1 MMKQLI
7 CMKAG
12 SLKRCLMVLILSLVA
27 FQGYANEAVPVAEDP
42 ELENRLN
49 NLAENLR
56 CLVCQNETLAASRAD
71 FANDMRREIREQ
83 MHMNKSDEEIVD
95 FLVARYGDFI
105 LFNPPFKS
113 ITWLL
118 WFGPFTL
125 LLGGGAALIFYL
137 RRRRIQIKE
146 KDVPLT
152 ENQRLQAESL
162 IKEMNKDQSI

>member
-7 CMKAG
+7 CMRVD
-12 SLKRCLMVLILSLVA
+12 SLKRCLMVIILSLVA

-42 ELENRLN
+42 ELESRLN
-49 NLAENLR
+49 KLAENLR
-56 CLVCQNETLAASRAD
+56 CLVCQNETLAASHAD
-71 FANDMRREIREQ
+71 FAKDMRREIREQ
-83 MHMNKSDEEIVD
+83 MRMNKSDEEIVD

-118 WFGPFTL
+118 WLGPFTL
-125 LLGGGAALIFYL
+125 FLGGGSALIFYL
-137 RRRRIQIKE
+137 RRRRMRIKE
-146 KDVPLT
+146 NEVPLT

-162 IKEMNKDQSI
+162 IKEMDKDQSI

>member
-7 CMKAG
+7 CMRVD
-12 SLKRCLMVLILSLVA
+12 SLKRCLMVIILSLTA
-27 FQGYANEAVPVAEDP
+27 FQGYANEAPPVADDP
-42 ELENRLN
+42 ELESRLN

-56 CLVCQNETLAASRAD
+56 CLVCQNETLAASHAD
-71 FANDMRREIREQ
+71 FAKDMRREIREQ
-83 MHMNKSDEEIVD
+83 MRMNKSDEEIVD

-118 WFGPFTL
+118 WLGPFTL
-125 LLGGGAALIFYL
+125 FLGGGSALIFYL
-137 RRRRIQIKE
+137 RRRRIRIKE
-146 KDVPLT
+146 NEVPLT

-162 IKEMNKDQSI
+162 IKEMDKDQSI